1 MGEVIMNH
9 TITNDIFGNN
19 LLFLRTKY
27 SLSRM
32 ALSKLLGTAAVLI
45 AKWETCKIHPTLS
58 EEMLQRICVI
68 FQVSM
73 EDLLCVPMHR
83 LIINNGGFDEP

>member
-1 MGEVIMNH
+1 MNY
-9 TITNDIFGNN
+9 TITNDTFGNN

-27 SLSRM
+27 SLSRI

-45 AKWETCKIHPTLS
+45 AKWETCKIRPTLS

-68 FQVSM
+68 FQVSK
-73 EDLLCVPMHR
+73 EDLLWAHMRRCN
-83 LIINNGGFDEP
+83 INNGGFDEP